1 MKRKYKYL
9 LKLSFYFLVL
19 VAIYISSLCY
29 SNRSVS
35 DDPPQIVLK
44 KNTDMFFRWDKDSV
58 TKITLKAGDSIS
70 VLAHASGTSDDGKLY
85 WAQTSD
91 GQRGLVSQEDTDDGM
106 AVINTDAGAMVGDT
120 VKMVRMETP
129 LKAVVKAKD
138 GEEYV
143 FNYTSYNFLTA
154 DKMPDYNRKHN
165 LGTIKMSQKHFEE
178 MCTTKTPAE
187 LDELWN
193 HAEFVCHTDSG
204 LTARYQV
211 AVMKKDNGKIYR
223 PVVTFRNDSLANIS
237 WEQPIVSING
247 WLLRILPGS
256 SIIVDGWHHAIDS
269 FYYPIQFL
277 DQYPWYIYF
286 PGWAAL
292 IAIWL
297 IWLLLTF
304 LAIPFLVLIL
314 IVTRIPFSFMSNRVL
329 KWFSYGVLY
338 VCAYIWMVLLL
349 VSDHW
354 WFIVIPCLGVVVWIF
369 QLYIEGYIDSRCPHC
384 GEINDYHVK
393 DDVITDVTTSKHRS
407 SKFVQT
413 LERTITTHT
422 RGKKIESR
430 DIEDKNLYQ
439 DFIDTYRVYHHKE
452 TIKCNRCGGEWEHY
466 YKSSDLIDREDA
478 GMHTENSKEYN
489 VEDWKLRNRN

>member
-70 VLAHASGTSDDGKLY
+70 VLAHASSTSVDGKLY
-85 WAQTSD
+85 WAQTRD
-91 GQRGLVSQEDTDDGM
+91 GQRGLVSQE
-106 AVINTDAGAMVGDT
+106 AVDSGI
-120 VKMVRMETP
+120 
-129 LKAVVKAKD
+129 
-138 GEEYV
+138 
-143 FNYTSYNFLTA
+143 TA
-154 DKMPDYNRKHN
+154 NKMPDYNRKHN

-223 PVVTFRNDSLANIS
+223 PVVTFRNDSLTNIS
-237 WEQPIVSING
+237 WEQPLVSING

-256 SIIVDGWHHAIDS
+256 SIIVDRWHHAIDS

>member
-70 VLAHASGTSDDGKLY
+70 VLAHASSTSVDGKLY

-91 GQRGLVSQEDTDDGM
+91 GQRGLVSQEAVDSGM
-106 AVINTDAGAMVGDT
+106 
-120 VKMVRMETP
+120 
-129 LKAVVKAKD
+129 
-138 GEEYV
+138 
-143 FNYTSYNFLTA
+143 TA
-154 DKMPDYNRKHN
+154 NKMPDYNRKHN

-223 PVVTFRNDSLANIS
+223 PVVTFRNNSLANIS

-369 QLYIEGYIDSRCPHC
+369 QLYIEGYIESRCPHC

-489 VEDWKLRNRN
+489 VEDWKLRN

>member
-91 GQRGLVSQEDTDDGM
+91 GQRGLVSQEAVDSGM
-106 AVINTDAGAMVGDT
+106 
-120 VKMVRMETP
+120 
-129 LKAVVKAKD
+129 
-138 GEEYV
+138 
-143 FNYTSYNFLTA
+143 TA
-154 DKMPDYNRKHN
+154 NKMPDYNRKHN

-178 MCTTKTPAE
+178 MCTTMTPAE
-187 LDELWN
+187 LDELWDL
-193 HAEFVCHTDSG
+193 AEFVCHTDSG

-223 PVVTFRNDSLANIS
+223 PVVTFRNNSLANIS

-247 WLLRILPGS
+247 WFLRILPGS
-256 SIIVDGWHHAIDS
+256 SLIVDGWHHAIDS

-277 DQYPWYIYF
+277 DQYPWYIYIL
-286 PGWAAL
+286 GWAVL
-292 IAIWL
+292 IVIWL

-314 IVTRIPFSFMSNRVL
+314 IVTRVPFSFMSNRVL
-329 KWFSYGVLY
+329 KWFSDGVLY

-349 VSDHW
+349 VTDHW
-354 WFIVIPCLGVVVWIF
+354 WFIVIPCLGVIVWIF
-369 QLYIEGYIDSRCPHC
+369 QLYMEGYIDLRCPHC
-384 GEINDYHVK
+384 GEIYNYHVE
-393 DDVITDVTTSKHRS
+393 DDVVTDMTIGKHKS
-407 SKFVQT
+407 SIYVRT
-413 LERTITTHT
+413 LKLDHYLYKDYTET
-422 RGKKIESR
+422 
-430 DIEDKNLYQ
+430 NLLN
-439 DFIDTYRVYHHKE
+439 HHKE
-452 TIKCNRCGGEWEHY
+452 TIKCNHCGGEWEHY
-466 YKSSDLIDREDA
+466 YKSAETIDSQDD
-478 GMHTENSKEYN
+478 GMHIEITKYI
-489 VEDWKLRNRN
+489 

>member
-70 VLAHASGTSDDGKLY
+70 VLAHASSTSVDGKLY
-85 WAQTSD
+85 WAQTRD
-91 GQRGLVSQEDTDDGM
+91 GQRGLVSQEDADDGM
-106 AVINTDAGAMVGDT
+106 
-120 VKMVRMETP
+120 
-129 LKAVVKAKD
+129 
-138 GEEYV
+138 
-143 FNYTSYNFLTA
+143 TA
-154 DKMPDYNRKHN
+154 NKMPDYNRKHN

-193 HAEFVCHTDSG
+193 HAEFMCHTDSG

-223 PVVTFRNDSLANIS
+223 PVVTFRNDSLTNIS
-237 WEQPIVSING
+237 WEQPLVSING

-292 IAIWL
+292 IVIWL

-489 VEDWKLRNRN
+489 VEDWKLKNWN